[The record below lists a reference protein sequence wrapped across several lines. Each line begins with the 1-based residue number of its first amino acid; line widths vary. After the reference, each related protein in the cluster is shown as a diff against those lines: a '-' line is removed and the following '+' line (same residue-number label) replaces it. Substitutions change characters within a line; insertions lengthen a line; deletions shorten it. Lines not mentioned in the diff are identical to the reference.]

1 MLSEDRSSPNTTKQR
16 CAAKIPLA
24 VATCALVCFMVL
36 PPAIAANEGRKP
48 TCQPVAQRTGEV
60 GCWILATQSVDAL
73 PADQPVFWHLYTF
86 PDLEAAN
93 AARRGHETVTT
104 SLGKVWVMNV
114 APADWRPIG
123 GERVAVIGPL
133 PILAREGNAVEYM
146 EAISPPG
153 FDSPVH
159 VHPGPEAWY
168 TAAGE
173 VCLETPDGKSVGR
186 AGDARGVVVPGNL
199 PMRLS
204 VTGPELR
211 RSLVMI
217 LHDVSKSHTVLTDA
231 WVPRGLCRQG

>member
-1 MLSEDRSSPNTTKQR
+1 MTNDR
-16 CAAKIPLA
+16 CAAMILLSP
-24 VATCALVCFMVL
+24 ATWALVCFMAL
-36 PPAIAANEGRKP
+36 PLAISAAEGRKP

-60 GCWILATQSVDAL
+60 GCWILTTQLLETL
-73 PADQPVFWHLYTF
+73 PADQPLYWHLYNF
-86 PDLEAAN
+86 PDLDAAN
-93 AARRGHETVTT
+93 AARQGEETVTT
-104 SLGKVWVMNV
+104 SLGKVWLMNV
-114 APADWRPIG
+114 APNAWRAAG

-133 PILAREGNAVEYM
+133 PVLPGERYAVEYM

-168 TAAGE
+168 TTAGE

-204 VTGPELR
+204 VTGTELR
-211 RSLVMI
+211 RSIVMI
-217 LHDVSKSHTVLTDA
+217 VHDASKPHTVLSGA
-231 WVPRGLCRQG
+231 WTPRGLCRER